1 MSYSKLLRFA
11 VGWAVVVV
19 LLAGVEA
26 FAQALPNP
34 YRTVDGW
41 AKLPDGRQMGA
52 VGGVDVDP
60 DGEHIWAVVRCD
72 ATDPE
77 RFGNECLDS
86 DLDPVLKFDPD
97 GDVVESFGG
106 GMFIWPH
113 GIEVDLEGQCLGDR
127 RGERRTNAGG
137 NPRAPGHQIQPRR

>member
-1 MSYSKLLRFA
+1 MSYSKLVRFV

-41 AKLPDGRQMGA
+41 ASLPNGRQMGA

-60 DGEHIWAVVRCD
+60 DGEHIWAIVRCD

-77 RFGNECLDS
+77 RFGDECLDS
-86 DLDPVLKFDPD
+86 NLDPVLKFDPD
-97 GDVVESFGG
+97 TGDHVRYKGLSLPYTYSDMTGWG
-106 GMFIWPH
+106 
-113 GIEVDLEGQCLGDR
+113 L
-127 RGERRTNAGG
+127 RTAVGF
-137 NPRAPGHQIQPRR
+137 PPPK